1 MVSAPHNPPF
11 RAEHIGSLLRPPELL
26 KAREEHATGRLSAGD
41 LRTVEDASIRRAVAL
56 QEDVGL
62 QSITDGEYRRDVF
75 YTDFYC
81 RGLGGVS
88 VYEEIEQ
95 MFFID
100 DEGRKISVPLIKV
113 TGRMRWRAPI
123 HVDDF
128 KFVRALTSRTP
139 KITIPTPVTV
149 HFAAGRGNIS
159 KDAYPDLDQMVKDVT
174 DAYQKELKA
183 LNEAGCR
190 YVQIDE
196 VPLAMMC
203 SEQVR
208 EQMRQRGDDPQKLIR
223 ETFPQ
228 LVNSALEG
236 RPQSMHIGMHL
247 CRGNNRSG
255 WITEGGYDPIADT
268 LFNLINVDSY
278 FMEYDTARAG
288 GFEPLRFLPKN
299 KSVVLGLVSSKLP
312 ALESKDMLK
321 RRIDEAS
328 KYADL
333 DQLALSPQCGFAST
347 APGNRLTPEQQA
359 AKLRLVVEVAREI
372 WG

>member
-1 MVSAPHNPPF
+1 MATAPHNPPF
-11 RAEHIGSLLRPPELL
+11 RAEHIGSLLRPPGLL
-26 KAREEHATGRLSAGD
+26 KAREDHAAGKLPAAD
-41 LRTVEDASIRRAVAL
+41 LRAIEDEAIRKVVAM
-56 QEDVGL
+56 QEEVGL
-62 QSITDGEYRRDVF
+62 ESITDGECRRGVF

-88 VYEEIEQ
+88 VYEEIDQ
-95 MFFID
+95 MFFKD
-100 DEGRKISVPLIKV
+100 DEGRKIPVPLIKV
-113 TGRMRWRAPI
+113 TGRMRWRGAI

-128 KFVRALTSRTP
+128 KFISTLTSRTP

-159 KDAYPDLDQMVKDVT
+159 KEAYPDLDEMIEDVT
-174 DAYQKELKA
+174 EAYRKELSA
-183 LNEAGCR
+183 LGDAGCR

-208 EQMRQRGDDPQKLIR
+208 EQMRQRGDDPQKLIH

-228 LVNSALEG
+228 LVNRALAG
-236 RPQSMHIGMHL
+236 RPPSMHIGMHL

-255 WITEGGYDPIADT
+255 WITEGAYDPIADT
-268 LFNLINVDSY
+268 LFNQINVDSY

-288 GFEPLRFLPKN
+288 GFEPLRLLPKH
-299 KSVVLGLVSSKLP
+299 KTAVLGLVSSKLA
-312 ALESKDMLK
+312 ALESKDALK
-321 RRIDEAS
+321 RRIDEAA
-328 KYADL
+328 KYVDL
-333 DQLALSPQCGFAST
+333 DQLSLSPQCGFAST
-347 APGNRLTPEQQA
+347 APGNRLTPEQQT
-359 AKLRLVVEVAREI
+359 AKLQLVVEVAREV